1 MVKNLSQVHSS
12 KPNSLYKMSNLRE
25 AYTEVIK
32 TTCGD
37 SLNDVSVKNIEKSGY
52 NWTIQCSKNRGI
64 LPTWDNRTFREK
76 YKQKMNSLVFTLKR
90 NSETFLIERIKDK
103 TIKTKDVAWLEPQD
117 LWPGGPWD
125 TLARERREKELKMD
139 LIHGRLEE
147 DYAGMFPCVKCKSKR
162 TTHYQLQTR
171 SADEPMTTFVTC
183 LDCDKRWK
191 FC

>member
-1 MVKNLSQVHSS
+1 
-12 KPNSLYKMSNLRE
+12 MSLRE
-25 AYTEVIK
+25 KYLDVLQE
-32 TTCGD
+32 TCTG
-37 SLNDVSVKNIEKSGY
+37 SLSENCVKNIEKSGF
-52 NWTIQCSKNRGI
+52 NWAIQVSKMRGI
-64 LPTWDNRTFREK
+64 IPTWDNRTFREK
-76 YKQKMNSLVFTLKR
+76 YKQKMISLIFTLKK
-90 NSETFLIERIKDK
+90 NSETFLIERIKDG
-103 TIKTKDVAWLEPQD
+103 TIKSREIAWLGPDE

-147 DYAGMFPCVKCKSKR
+147 DYTGMFPCVKCKSKR